1 MSDLTDAEFRALL
14 AFRVA
19 VRKFMLWS
27 DREAAKAGLT
37 SQQHQLLLV
46 VRVRSGERAVSVT
59 DVAAALGIRHHS
71 AVGLV
76 RRAEAMR
83 LLERRRDIADRRVVR
98 LQLTREANTLLAG
111 LSRSHL
117 AELQRA
123 AYVLRNSGVPLQKL
137 LADLEQSASE
147 DFT

>member
-98 LQLTREANTLLAG
+98 LQLTREADALLAR

-123 AYVLRNSGVPLQKL
+123 ACVLRNSEVPLQKL
-137 LADLEQSASE
+137 LADLEQSDSE

>member
-98 LQLTREANTLLAG
+98 LQLTGEADALLAR

-123 AYVLRNSGVPLQKL
+123 ACVLRNSEVPLQKL
-137 LADLEQSASE
+137 LADLEQSDSE